1 MVILRAR
8 LAVLACFFVGC
19 CGTGAL
25 AQQPPAA
32 TPPPAAPPPLS
43 VMVVDVQTLAQNSK
57 AAKMV
62 RQQIEGKRAEYQKDL
77 THQEDDLRKESEA
90 LQRQQ
95 ATLSAEAFKAKG
107 RELQGKVNQYERDLQ
122 SKRQA
127 LERSN

>member
-1 MVILRAR
+1 MVMMRVG
-8 LAVLACFFVGC
+8 LAVLACLFVGYW
-19 CGTGAL
+19 GVGQAPAQQPP

-32 TPPPAAPPPLS
+32 APPAAVPAATPPPLS

-90 LQRQQ
+90 LQ
-95 ATLSAEAFKAKG
+95 
-107 RELQGKVNQYERDLQ
+107 
-122 SKRQA
+122 
-127 LERSN
+127 